1 MPRVRIYGGSAMLN
15 PNNRIIVEAIRKA
28 DTLDIKVG
36 EGTSLQCKKDGFDPA
51 FQVLRYDIA
60 IAIQKYLYAKQ
71 HGQD

>member
-1 MPRVRIYGGSAMLN
+1 MLN

-36 EGTSLQCKKDGFDPA
+36 ESTSLHCKKDGFDPA
-51 FQVLRYDIA
+51 FQVLRHDIA